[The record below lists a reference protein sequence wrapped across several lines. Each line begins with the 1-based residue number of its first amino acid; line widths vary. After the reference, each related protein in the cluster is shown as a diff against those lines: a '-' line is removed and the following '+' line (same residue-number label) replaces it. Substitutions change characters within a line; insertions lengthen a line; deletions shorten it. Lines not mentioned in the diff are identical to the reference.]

1 MEGAQGG
8 SGAPAPFLTKT
19 YEMVDDPSTN
29 SIVSWSQMNNSF
41 VVWNTPEFARD
52 LLPKYFKHNNFSSF
66 VRQLNTYGF
75 RKIDPDQWEFANED
89 FVRGQR
95 HLLKKIHRRKPIHS
109 HSLQNHGQGA
119 LTESV
124 RQELEEDID
133 RLKNEKGLFLL
144 ELQRETQ
151 GAKGMTLQMHSLQ
164 ERLQQME
171 HRQRQMMAGVAEVM
185 QRPGYIPSLVQQSEI
200 HNKKRRLPNG
210 EFICEEAHTEQN
222 QMVTYNAAAIDRSD
236 ALPTLIINSEPFEKL
251 ESCINSWENF
261 LHAVGQASGEEY
273 NVEAASLHP
282 YAAILTE
289 MRASSG
295 DTDISLRP
303 QSPKLYSSSPPSKDM
318 SSSPELAESTCYVE
332 NPVISSHQL
341 NPLVR
346 HKDLEIDVNL
356 KPATAPEIESKDQEM
371 RNSSSA
377 TPTGANDHFWEQFLT
392 ETPGSADAQEV
403 QSERRDTGYK
413 KSESKSAD
421 HGRYWLHMKTV
432 GMDNLTEQM
441 GQLTPAEKT

>member
-1 MEGAQGG
+1 MEGSQGS

-19 YEMVDDPSTN
+19 YEMVDDPCTN
-29 SIVSWSQMNNSF
+29 SVVSWSQMNNSF
-41 VVWNTPEFARD
+41 VVWNMAEFARD

-109 HSLQNHGQGA
+109 HSLQNQGGA

-133 RLKNEKGLFLL
+133 RLKHEKSTFLL

-151 GAKGMTLQMHSLQ
+151 ETKGMELQMQSLQ
-164 ERLQQME
+164 ERLQHME
-171 HRQRQMMAGVAEVM
+171 YRQRQMMAGVAQVM
-185 QRPGYIPSLVQQSEI
+185 QRPGYLPNLVQQSEN

-210 EFICEEAHTEQN
+210 DFICEEAHEQN
-222 QMVTYNAAAIDRSD
+222 QMVTYKAASVDRSD
-236 ALPTLIINSEPFEKL
+236 SHPTLMINTEPFEKL
-251 ESCINSWENF
+251 ESCISSWENF

-273 NVEAASLHP
+273 SVEATSLHP

-303 QSPKLYSSSPPSKDM
+303 QSPKLFSSSPQSKDT
-318 SSSPELAESTCYVE
+318 SSSPELAESTCNAE
-332 NPVISSHQL
+332 SPTISSRQL
-341 NPLVR
+341 NPPVR

-356 KPATAPEIESKDQEM
+356 RPATALEIESSKDQQM
-371 RNSSSA
+371 RIA
-377 TPTGANDHFWEQFLT
+377 PAVTPTGVNDHFWEQFLT
-392 ETPGSADAQEV
+392 ETPGSAETQEV
-403 QSERRDTGYK
+403 QSERRDTAY
-413 KSESKSAD
+413 KSENKSVD
-421 HGRYWLHMKTV
+421 RGRYWLHMKTV

-441 GQLTPAEKT
+441 GQLTPAGKT